1 MYYMYIGTNH
11 GIEIF
16 EDNIEFAEERL
27 KEFKEESPWLVEI
40 LIYSLTDVLFSPSPL
55 PPSLPPYPTQLL
67 FPSPFHNRYDPADF
81 CEPHFIAG
89 NALLLSPSGI
99 LYDRIYCGAACP
111 SEHVQLLKNLLKID
125 GILVMPCENCVRR
138 ERGRK
143 GGREGRREGGRGG

>member
-1 MYYMYIGTNH
+1 MYNITRCIGTNH

-40 LIYSLTDVLFSPSPL
+40 LIHSLTNVLFSPFLPPPPPLSL
-55 PPSLPPYPTQLL
+55 PPSLPILL
-67 FPSPFHNRYDPADF
+67 NHYFPNRYDPADF

-111 SEHVQLLKNLLKID
+111 SQHVQLLKNLLKID

-138 ERGRK
+138 ERGR
-143 GGREGRREGGRGG
+143 EGGRGG